1 MVWQSRVCSRAG
13 HPVAAPRERRWG
25 CHSHMGSPSDVSTLR
40 RGLCSPRH
48 RVWSSPPGPACPT
61 LTMAPSWAT
70 GFLWGLRWPRKEC
83 AAGLQ
88 LGTPFSSTPSPQ
100 VFQTLSV
107 ADWSADFLSLSLSE
121 WPGPETRAARTWV
134 RHFGPRERKKASQ
147 WHLETVM
154 GWSKDLR
161 GLREDHQTEE
171 IRHL

>member
-1 MVWQSRVCSRAG
+1 MAGSGCGRGVVWQSRVCSRAG
-13 HPVAAPRERRWG
+13 HPVAAPRERRCG
-25 CHSHMGSPSDVSTLR
+25 CHSHTGSPSDVSTPR

-100 VFQTLSV
+100 VFQTPSV

-121 WPGPETRAARTWV
+121 WPDLKLERSGPGSGILAPE
-134 RHFGPRERKKASQ
+134 RERRPPSGT
-147 WHLETVM
+147 W
-154 GWSKDLR
+154 R
-161 GLREDHQTEE
+161 R
-171 IRHL
+171 